1 MTVQVRAG
9 HRAPLFA
16 MLRGITKVP
25 LYVILLAGAVV
36 SAFPIYWMI
45 VAGTR
50 STADIYSS
58 PPVLLPGGF
67 LGTNWRSLFE
77 GTTFLGNLGVS
88 LLLAT
93 AYTILA
99 GLVSAMAGFALAKY
113 QFRGRQALVTVMLM
127 MMTIPYQVTLVPL
140 FEMMSAFGW
149 LDTFQGALLPTLLNA
164 FGVFFMRQ
172 TFLQF
177 PNELIEA
184 AQIDGASDSR
194 IFFGI
199 ALPAVRPAAA
209 VLALVLFM
217 AQWNSFLWPLLVL
230 VSPEKF
236 TAPVYLASLIG
247 LTATDYGVLM
257 LGTAVATL
265 PSLLIFLLFQRQFV
279 SGIVAGAVKA

>member
-113 QFRGRQALVTVMLM
+113 PFRGRQALVTVMLM
-127 MMTIPYQVTLVPL
+127 MMTSTFSTLFGNSSRIAPMRMCLAFRAAKLVPV
-140 FEMMSAFGW
+140 
-149 LDTFQGALLPTLLNA
+149 N
-164 FGVFFMRQ
+164 VMRI
-172 TFLQF
+172 T
-177 PNELIEA
+177 
-184 AQIDGASDSR
+184 
-194 IFFGI
+194 
-199 ALPAVRPAAA
+199 
-209 VLALVLFM
+209 
-217 AQWNSFLWPLLVL
+217 
-230 VSPEKF
+230 K
-236 TAPVYLASLIG
+236 SLE
-247 LTATDYGVLM
+247 DRKSV
-257 LGTAVATL
+257 V
-265 PSLLIFLLFQRQFV
+265 
-279 SGIVAGAVKA
+279 